1 MTHAQTCPPFKRGIK
16 GSWKSVMY
24 IKWNYL
30 GSALD
35 LLICS
40 VTLGKPLPSL
50 GLCFLVVEGMW
61 TDF

>member
-1 MTHAQTCPPFKRGIK
+1 MLRLVHPLREGIK

-30 GSALD
+30 GSALGLLCD
-35 LLICS
+35 LRLTFLWAS
-40 VTLGKPLPSL
+40 V
-50 GLCFLVVEGMW
+50 FLVVEGMW